1 MSSIVATLSFHW
13 GQTPPRTGAPSGASA
28 SGQSAAGTSSPG
40 TPTAA
45 HGPYDW
51 GSTRTLGDH
60 VTRHGGD
67 FGTADPRRYAQL
79 AHGEID
85 SLLASGRRPI
95 VVGGTG
101 LYLRAVVDHLEI
113 PGRWPALAAELE
125 AEAAEAE
132 GLASLYRRLA
142 ALDPAAAARME
153 PGNRRRVVRALEV
166 TLGSGRPFSSF
177 GPGLEAYPE
186 TSTVLVGIRF
196 DPAVHDG
203 RIERRFHA
211 LLDAGLLDEVRRLA
225 QHPGGLSRTARQALG
240 YRELLAHLED
250 GVPLDQAVAAAV
262 TRTRAFARRQW
273 SWFKRD
279 PRIGWLEP
287 DADHL
292 AGLLERWDA
301 CAGARVA
308 VGDFRS

>member
-1 MSSIVATLSFHW
+1 VALV
-13 GQTPPRTGAPSGASA
+13 G
-28 SGQSAAGTSSPG
+28 
-40 TPTAA
+40 PTAA
-45 HGPYDW
+45 GKTALALALARRRPEAELVSVDSMSVYRGMDI
-51 GSTRTLGDH
+51 
-60 VTRHGGD
+60 
-67 FGTADPRRYAQL
+67 GTAKPTPAERRAVTYHLLDLVDPAEEFSVRQFQAAARTAL
-79 AHGEID
+79 AEIEGRGHRA
-85 SLLASGRRPI
+85 LL
-95 VVGGTG
+95 VGGTG

-125 AEAAEAE
+125 AEAGEAE